1 VASFSC
7 AAAGDEIVFVDGR
20 RLDCEPILIQL
31 SLQYY
36 YKGLAAIR
44 RQVVKQ
50 ERNMQHFDRRHFL
63 KMSAAG
69 FAALGL
75 PMTGLAASFP
85 ERSLQVFIPTR
96 AGGGADR
103 IFRNFG
109 GVWKNYLGVEM
120 EPGFYP
126 GAAGR
131 VGYETYMGKASDDC
145 HDLIFGNMGP
155 EVLNWVV
162 KKPTF
167 SLDDYFYFLLVDTD
181 PGAVFI
187 SDKSPMKTIEDVV
200 AEGRK
205 RTLTVATSRLAHPAS
220 LGMLVLANKT
230 GMKVNLV
237 PLSGGKNTRNG
248 VLTGEV
254 DLGVLPV
261 TSAMGRK
268 GLSILGLFDEENL
281 VPESTP
287 GAILINTEY
296 KLGIPPI
303 AAGRRAFGI
312 KTAAVEKYP
321 ERYAFLRETSS
332 KVFTDPAYREA
343 VTKGKGSWEL
353 ITPGGAKECKTYV
366 DNVTALGME
375 YRDLLSG

>member
-1 VASFSC
+1 MNKYQ
-7 AAAGDEIVFVDGR
+7 R
-20 RLDCEPILIQL
+20 RD
-31 SLQYY
+31 
-36 YKGLAAIR
+36 
-44 RQVVKQ
+44 
-50 ERNMQHFDRRHFL
+50 FL
-63 KMSAAG
+63 MMSAAG
-69 FAALGL
+69 LAALAL
-75 PMTGLAASFP
+75 PSTGRTAGFP

-109 GVWKNYLGVEM
+109 GVWKNYLGVDL

-131 VGYETYMGKASDDC
+131 VGYETYMGKAGDDC
-145 HDLIFGNMGP
+145 HDLVFGNMGP

-162 KKPTF
+162 KKPTYP
-167 SLDDYFYFLLVDTD
+167 LDDFFYFLMVDTD

-187 SDKSPMKTIEDVV
+187 SDSSPMKTLDDVI

-220 LGMLVLANKT
+220 LGMLVLANKQ

-268 GLSILGLFDEENL
+268 GLTILGLFDEENL
-281 VPESTP
+281 VPEDAP
-287 GAILINTEY
+287 GAILINTAY
-296 KLGIPPI
+296 NLGIPPL
-303 AAGRRAFGI
+303 AAGARAFGI

-321 ERYAFLRETSS
+321 ERYALLRETSA
-332 KVFTDPAYREA
+332 KVFTDPAYKTA
-343 VTKGKGSWEL
+343 VTGGKGAWSL
-353 ITPGGAKECKTYV
+353 ISPGGPEACKKYV
-366 DNVTALGME
+366 DNVTALGNE
-375 YRDLLSG
+375 YRSLLTG